1 MTLHDMNT
9 NSRELLPTADRAAGA
24 PVSRV
29 PAATSTRTTR
39 TNKVR
44 SGAKTN
50 KHQVIAYLQAHE
62 GATAQDVAKALGT
75 SVEYVRATATR
86 NGLKLGRARSQNVTL
101 KISESA
107 FFALEEAA
115 AKREITSLQLARQ
128 ILQTVATE
136 NLVDA
141 VLDDGRA

>member
-1 MTLHDMNT
+1 MEAINT
-9 NSRELLPTADRAAGA
+9 NSRVSSQAARAEGA
-24 PVSRV
+24 RPSNA
-29 PAATSTRTTR
+29 PSATSTRTTR

-50 KHQVIAYLQAHE
+50 KHQVIAYLKAHE
-62 GATAQDVAKALGT
+62 GATAQEVAKALGT
-75 SVEYVRATATR
+75 SEEYVRATASR
-86 NGLKLGRARSQNVTL
+86 NGLKLGRARIKSVTL

-136 NLVDA
+136 SLVDA